1 MREHGLTLEMP
12 AETPQTALQFYLEV
26 SSKEFKNSQKS
37 KNETDEFFRF
47 YSVKQHEENVI
58 FENGML
64 GLFNA
69 FVIVFVISLLSC
81 CHLIAAY
88 QHYYLCFTHVH

>member
-12 AETPQTALQFYLEV
+12 AQTPQTALQFYLEV

-37 KNETDEFFRF
+37 KNETDDFFRF
-47 YSVKQHEENVI
+47 YSTKQHEENVI

-69 FVIVFVISLLSC
+69 FVIVIVILLSWI
-81 CHLIAAY
+81 L
-88 QHYYLCFTHVH
+88 LL